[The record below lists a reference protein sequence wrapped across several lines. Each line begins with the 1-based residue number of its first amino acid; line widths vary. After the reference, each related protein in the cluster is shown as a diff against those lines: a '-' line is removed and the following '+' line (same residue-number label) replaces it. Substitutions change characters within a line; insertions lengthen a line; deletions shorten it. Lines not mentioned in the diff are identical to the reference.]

1 VRQVVASVLLAPTI
15 RGIKNRGCVRLM
27 RSNIIRVLESTTRKP
42 REKKGVNQKY
52 VVISDQAMKM
62 HNKIINLF

>member
-1 VRQVVASVLLAPTI
+1 
-15 RGIKNRGCVRLM
+15 M